1 MKTVYMWSAVRNS
14 SRGPYSRR
22 VPADAIVRRAVRPIS
37 TDQHD
42 AWRRPSCPRTA
53 RPTHVSP
60 SGARPARKSHA
71 EGGSLG
77 PCRTDLRG
85 AAVRL
90 GDLVHDEQA
99 KADAPGS
106 AGGVGATGHR
116 LEDAGLDV
124 LGDGGAVIMNSHAD
138 GLFIRTRGHGYRAL
152 RGTVG

>member
-14 SRGPYSRR
+14 WRGPYSPG

-37 TDQHD
+37 SDQHD
-42 AWRRPSCPRTA
+42 AWRRPRCPRAA
-53 RPTHVSP
+53 RRTHVSP
-60 SGARPARKSHA
+60 SGAPPARISHT

-77 PCRTDLRG
+77 ACRADLRG

-90 GDLVHDEQA
+90 GDLVHDEQT

-106 AGGVGATGHR
+106 AGRVGATGHR

-124 LGDGGAVIMNSHAD
+124 L
-138 GLFIRTRGHGYRAL
+138 
-152 RGTVG
+152 